1 MIVPARTV
9 VPVDTFTP
17 SRWAAE
23 SRPLRE
29 EAAPFFFDTSRT
41 LRLLGRTLLGG
52 CLLARRLLGHRR
64 LLGRGLL
71 LRRRGLAGAAGRDR
85 GDLDHRIPLAVA
97 PTPALVRL
105 RLVRE
110 AVDLRSPGVAD
121 DPRPNQGRLELVRRR
136 EDAVA
141 VDHQYRCEVDLTR
154 GAESLDRELLALLH
168 AVLLA

>member
-41 LRLLGRTLLGG
+41 LRLLGRPLLRR
-52 CLLARRLLGHRR
+52 CLLARRLPGHRR
-64 LLGRGLL
+64 LLGRSLL
-71 LRRRGLAGAAGRDR
+71 LRRRLLGRRGLAGAAGRDR

-97 PTPALVRL
+97 PTPAL
-105 RLVRE
+105 
-110 AVDLRSPGVAD
+110 
-121 DPRPNQGRLELVRRR
+121 
-136 EDAVA
+136 
-141 VDHQYRCEVDLTR
+141 
-154 GAESLDRELLALLH
+154 
-168 AVLLA
+168 